1 MTPVK
6 KDAKKRIAFLGPE
19 GTHSHEA
26 CLTYYKEGF
35 EIYPCRTAREIFW
48 SLAPDSLSR
57 VDEAV
62 VPVENSTEG
71 PVTQTLDQ
79 LARCDWV
86 LVQAQFSLPVRQA
99 LLGSSEAPPLGR
111 IKVVYSHPQALGQCE
126 AWLDSNLDGAER
138 IAMGST
144 ADAAMRIREHKDAAA
159 IAGEYAAKL
168 YGLTVLAENIQDEA
182 GNATRFLVIR
192 KASAGPMPE
201 AGGAGDWRSLLH
213 IVLANRPGSLLE
225 CLQPFRAHGVNLTFI
240 QSRPLP
246 GKPWEYGFF
255 LEAAEHAGGV
265 RMKAVLAELATV
277 TDGCR
282 VMGVYRNE
290 TNRA

>member
-1 MTPVK
+1 MTPTK
-6 KDAKKRIAFLGPE
+6 RKTKRIAFLGPE

-35 EIYPCRTAREIFW
+35 ECYPCRTAREVFW
-48 SLAPDSLSR
+48 SLAPDSLSH

-86 LVQAQFSLPVRQA
+86 VVQSQFSLPVRQA
-99 LLGSSEAPPLGR
+99 LLGSGEAPPLGR
-111 IKVVYSHPQALGQCE
+111 IKVVYSHPQALAQCE
-126 AWLDSNLDGAER
+126 AWLDANLDGAER
-138 IAMGST
+138 VAMSST

-168 YGLTVLAENIQDEA
+168 YGLSVLAETIQDEA

-192 KASAGPMPE
+192 KASAGPMPA
-201 AGGAGDWRSLLH
+201 AGAAGDWRSLLH
-213 IVLANRPGSLLE
+213 IVLANRPGALLE

-255 LEAAEHAGGV
+255 LEAAEHADGP
-265 RMKAVLAELATV
+265 RMKAVLGELGPV

-290 TNRA
+290 TTKG

>member
-1 MTPVK
+1 MTPTK
-6 KDAKKRIAFLGPE
+6 TKTKRVAFLGPE

-26 CLTYYKEGF
+26 CLSFYRDGF
-35 EIYPCRTAREIFW
+35 EGYPCRTAREVFW
-48 SLAPDSLSR
+48 SLAPDSLSK

-86 LVQAQFSLPVRQA
+86 LVRAQFSLPVRQA
-99 LLGSSEAPPLGR
+99 LLGSGEAPPLGR
-111 IKVVYSHPQALGQCE
+111 IKIVYSHPQALAQCE
-126 AWLDSNLDGAER
+126 AWLDANLDGAER
-138 IAMGST
+138 IAMSST

-168 YGLTVLAENIQDEA
+168 YGLTVLAETIQDEPS
-182 GNATRFLVIR
+182 NATRFLVIR

-201 AGGAGDWRSLLH
+201 AGAAGDWRSLLH
-213 IVLANRPGSLLE
+213 IVLANRPGALLE
-225 CLQPFRAHGVNLTFI
+225 CLQPFRLHGVNLTFI

-255 LEAAEHAGGV
+255 LEAAEHAGGP
-265 RMKAVLAELATV
+265 RMKAVLDELKGV
-277 TDGCR
+277 TDSCR
-282 VMGVYRNE
+282 VMGVFKNE
-290 TNRA
+290 AAKG